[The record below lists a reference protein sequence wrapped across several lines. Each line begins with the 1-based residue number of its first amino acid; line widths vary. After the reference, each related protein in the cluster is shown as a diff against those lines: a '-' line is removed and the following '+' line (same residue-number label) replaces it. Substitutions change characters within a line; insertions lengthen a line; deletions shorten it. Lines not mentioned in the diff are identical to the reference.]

1 MKTFQDFLSEGP
13 QGVGD
18 YSTSGTEGGSYKS
31 FTKRPSTGIG
41 SALKGGA
48 KNAVQSIKN
57 AGKNTAGSEQKR
69 KPQPYRNKNKEATP
83 KPEKGGALA
92 KRTTSDVVKTAAKS
106 AAKSRPMLGMAQ
118 RGDIKKK
125 LAGTPQRKALKPG
138 SSSITNKPESKP
150 ATQSGIQ
157 PVRVSVL
164 GPKRAGYI
172 GSGDK
177 NKVSGS
183 NQKQLPAAKKQLP
196 PGR

>member
-1 MKTFQDFLSEGP
+1 MKTFQDFLLEGP

-18 YSTSGTEGGSYKS
+18 YSTSGTEGGSSKS

-41 SALKGGA
+41 SALKGAA

-92 KRTTSDVVKTAAKS
+92 KRTTSDVVKTAAKT

-118 RGDIKKK
+118 RGDIKKR
-125 LAGTPQRKALKPG
+125 LSGG
-138 SSSITNKPESKP
+138 SSAITKKKP
-150 ATQSGIQ
+150 AQQSGIE
-157 PVRVSVL
+157 PVRVTVL
-164 GPKRAGYI
+164 GKKRAGYL

-177 NKVSGS
+177 KISPS
-183 NQKQLPAAKKQLP
+183 QKKLP
-196 PGR
+196 GN

>member
-1 MKTFQDFLSEGP
+1 MKTFQDFLLEGP

-18 YSTSGTEGGSYKS
+18 YSTSGTEGGSSKS

-41 SALKGGA
+41 SALKGAA

-92 KRTTSDVVKTAAKS
+92 KRTTSDVVKTAAKT

-118 RGDIKKK
+118 RGDIKKR
-125 LAGTPQRKALKPG
+125 LAGG
-138 SSSITNKPESKP
+138 SSAITKKKETKP
-150 ATQSGIQ
+150 AQQSGIE
-157 PVRVSVL
+157 PVRVTVL
-164 GPKRAGYI
+164 GKKRAGYL

-177 NKVSGS
+177 KISPS
-183 NQKQLPAAKKQLP
+183 QKKLP
-196 PGR
+196 GN